1 MDCNFKCHIKSEG
14 LLKVTGSRAH
24 GKGGKILVAFITR
37 HAGGKTL
44 LQQDPP
50 VLNSKCRLTQD
61 VLYNGGKTVAK
72 LGCESKPTVKYILS
86 PLWHKNQQ
94 KTQI

>member
-44 LQQDPP
+44 LHQDHP
-50 VLNSKCRLTQD
+50 VVNSGCRLMQV
-61 VLYNGGKTVAK
+61 VLYNGGKWWPNLDVRVN
-72 LGCESKPTVKYILS
+72 P
-86 PLWHKNQQ
+86 W
-94 KTQI
+94 